1 MDNDM
6 LYMLHVACSLFYRRA
21 DFGLGPFF
29 AQVFTSGSKL
39 RRRKSVKGGELEDD
53 AAAMLSCP
61 DIR

>member
-1 MDNDM
+1 MFSV
-6 LYMLHVACSLFYRRA
+6 LQRA
-21 DFGLGPFF
+21 DSPLAFGSFF

>member
-1 MDNDM
+1 
-6 LYMLHVACSLFYRRA
+6 MLHVLSLFYRRA

-53 AAAMLSCP
+53 AAALLSCP